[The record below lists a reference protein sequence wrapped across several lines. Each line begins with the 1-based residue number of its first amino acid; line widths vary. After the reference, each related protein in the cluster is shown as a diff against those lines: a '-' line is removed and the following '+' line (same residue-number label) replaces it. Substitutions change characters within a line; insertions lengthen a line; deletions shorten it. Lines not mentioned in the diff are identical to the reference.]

1 MGCCQNTLN
10 NSMEV
15 HVLEQTKEH
24 TDLTFSGLHLSI
36 KQRVSDIL
44 FPILRKV
51 FIHSSNGVIE
61 DTYKIHEILGQGSF
75 STVRRG
81 THIESK
87 IDRAIKII
95 TKNSISQSQQLLLVD
110 EVETLKTLDHPNII
124 SVVEIIEDTTKLN
137 IVTEICTGGELFDRI
152 LNSQPFTENSAAN
165 FMYQILSG
173 LIHIHSSGFIH
184 RDLKP
189 ENILFLNNKPDSSLK
204 IIDFGVSKR
213 ITSNS
218 KLTRFIGTVFYS

>member
-1 MGCCQNTLN
+1 MKKLAGFRANSRLQQATLQYIASN
-10 NSMEV
+10 
-15 HVLEQTKEH
+15 
-24 TDLTFSGLHLSI
+24 LTAGQQI
-36 KQRVSDIL
+36 EE
-44 FPILRKV
+44 LRKA
-51 FIHSSNGVIE
+51 FIALDKNGDGHLTVSELKVGYENISLSSSV
-61 DTYKIHEILGQGSF
+61 KIDEIL
-75 STVRRG
+75 
-81 THIESK
+81 
-87 IDRAIKII
+87 
-95 TKNSISQSQQLLLVD
+95 
-110 EVETLKTLDHPNII
+110 NII

>member
-1 MGCCQNTLN
+1 M
-10 NSMEV
+10 
-15 HVLEQTKEH
+15 
-24 TDLTFSGLHLSI
+24 
-36 KQRVSDIL
+36 
-44 FPILRKV
+44 
-51 FIHSSNGVIE
+51 
-61 DTYKIHEILGQGSF
+61 
-75 STVRRG
+75 RRG